1 MRNVKKITML
11 FLAVSILIAVL
22 ASIAFAADAVWPKGR
37 LTLVWHSAAGSGGDL
52 MMRTLAKYIET
63 KTGATAIV
71 ENRTGASGAN
81 AWSSVAREK
90 PDGGVLLGVSSTFI
104 ASPLQ
109 NNFPYNYTTLDP
121 IARLFVDTICIFT
134 SAEAPYETFADFV
147 ADAKKR
153 PGELKM
159 TGGTAGNVEFVAARE
174 LMKEAGVDV
183 PIVPFEGGSEG
194 VVAVIGGHVTIGVG
208 EYAEIASAVQGGRLK
223 ALILFNDLPGLDVPT
238 VADLGYKTTV
248 EKFRG
253 IVVTK
258 GTPQEIKDAIFNTL
272 KEAMEDPDFKTY
284 YTNNYLVPAFLDADD
299 FYKLMETQT
308 EEVKVSLKGLE

>member
-1 MRNVKKITML
+1 MKNVKKAAML
-11 FLAVSILIAVL
+11 FLAVSVL
-22 ASIAFAADAVWPKGR
+22 AALLASMAFAADAVWPKGR
-37 LTLVWHSAAGSGGDL
+37 LTLVWHSQAGSGGDL
-52 MMRTLAKYIET
+52 MMRTLAKYIES
-63 KTGATAIV
+63 KTGVTAIV

-90 PDGGVLLGVSSTFI
+90 PDGSVILGVSSTFI

-121 IARLFVDTICIFT
+121 IARLFVDTICIFA
-134 SAEAPYETFADFV
+134 SASSPYETFADFV
-147 ADAKKR
+147 EDAKKR

-174 LMKEAGVDV
+174 LMKEAGVNV

-208 EYAEIASAVQGGRLK
+208 EYAEIASAVQGGKLK
-223 ALILFNDLPGLDVPT
+223 VLVLFNELPGQEIPT
-238 VADLGYKTTV
+238 VADLGYKTRV

-258 GTPQEIKDAIFNTL
+258 GTPQEIKDAIFNLL
-272 KEAMEDPDFKTY
+272 KDAMDDPDFKTY
-284 YTNNYLVPAFLDADD
+284 YTNNYLVPAFLNADD
-299 FYKLMETQT
+299 FYKAMEKQT
-308 EEVKVSLKGLE
+308 EEVKASLEGLK

>member
-1 MRNVKKITML
+1 MKDVKRIAVL
-11 FLAVSILIAVL
+11 FLAVFISAVL
-22 ASIAFAADAVWPKGR
+22 LASVVLAAEAVWPKGR
-37 LTLVWHSAAGSGGDL
+37 VTVVWHSAAGSGGDI

-63 KTGATAIV
+63 KTGVTTIA

-90 PDGGVLLGVSSTFI
+90 PDGSVILGVSSTFI

-121 IARLFVDTICIFT
+121 IARLFIDTICIFT
-134 SAEAPYETFADFV
+134 SASAPYETFADFV
-147 ADAKKR
+147 EDAKKR

-208 EYAEIASAVQGGRLK
+208 EYAEIASAVQGGKLK
-223 ALILFNDLPGLDVPT
+223 VLVLFNDLPGLNVPT
-238 VADLGYKTTV
+238 VTELGYKTTV

-258 GTPQEIKDAIFNTL
+258 GTPQEIKDAIFNLL
-272 KEAMEDPDFKTY
+272 KEAMDDPDFKAY
-284 YTNNYLVPAFLDADD
+284 YTNNYLVPAFLNAED
-299 FYKLMETQT
+299 FYKAMEKQT
-308 EEVKVSLKGLE
+308 EEVKASLEGLQ